1 MRLRHVEQAGPRSA
15 FAFEVEGHVY
25 EVDDGRRFYVFTA
38 GEGTVWDAREVA
50 PGGGLGP
57 YLVRSAEGREACV
70 RQLRDR
76 LGAGA

>member
-1 MRLRHVEQAGPRSA
+1 MRLRHVEQTGPRSA

-38 GEGTVWDAREVA
+38 GDGSMWDACDVA

-57 YLVRSAEGREACV
+57 YIVQGAEGHQACV

-76 LGAGA
+76 LAADA